1 MNGDGLWL
9 DLERQKK
16 NRFGAGSFQL
26 KLKEDIKMGM
36 LSRVVRIWKA
46 DIHGV
51 MDEFEDKGLVL
62 KQGLRD
68 MEDEMEKKEMQL
80 KQLETSR
87 DQAGRKYDAAAERY
101 GKLDDDLASGLVGGH
116 DKICRTLI
124 RRLKEEEKLMASL
137 EDYRQDLAS
146 DIDGLRQVLAG
157 QHRQYQDCL
166 ARSRE
171 FFLREEQ
178 QNWQEGFAGLTGDK
192 FGAAV
197 SDEEVEV
204 ELLRRKAAMGR
215 QEAEK

>member
-1 MNGDGLWL
+1 
-9 DLERQKK
+9 
-16 NRFGAGSFQL
+16 
-26 KLKEDIKMGM
+26 M
-36 LSRVVRIWKA
+36 LSRFVRIWKA

-68 MEDEMEKKEMQL
+68 MEDELEKKEMQL
-80 KQLETSR
+80 KQLEASH

-101 GKLDDDLASGLVGGH
+101 GKLEADLASGLSGGH

-124 RRLKEEEKLMASL
+124 RRLKEEERLMASL
-137 EDYRQDLAS
+137 EDYRQELAS
-146 DIDGLRQVLAG
+146 EIENLRQGLAG

-166 ARSRE
+166 MRSRE

-178 QNWQEGFAGLTGDK
+178 QNWQEGFAGLAGDK

-197 SDEEVEV
+197 TDEEVEL
-204 ELLRRKAAMGR
+204 ELLRRKAAMEQ
-215 QEAEK
+215 QEVQK